1 MTDTA
6 AATTTTTTE
15 ATATTPAA
23 ETSATPTPE
32 AAAPAGPSA
41 AEIQRAKYDALLARN
56 AERRAK
62 LEQRE
67 KAIAEREQK
76 APKAEAYREN
86 PLKLFEDMGLAP
98 VEALDRL
105 VEHTT
110 LEGTPEGALRREMAE
125 LRREAEEAKRI
136 AKQLADERQREREEQ
151 QARAAQETTRKA
163 EAAMVEHL
171 ETPAYEG
178 LTKFYAPEQL
188 LAAAHSVAEQLHAAG
203 KKVTY
208 EAIGQV
214 ILKSHRDSIA
224 RYRSAT
230 ETSPAAS
237 VSAPSSSDKPK
248 TLTPDLATQS
258 AAKSSRKETWEER
271 VARLAQRESRR

>member
-1 MTDTA
+1 V
-6 AATTTTTTE
+6 
-15 ATATTPAA
+15 
-23 ETSATPTPE
+23 
-32 AAAPAGPSA
+32 
-41 AEIQRAKYDALLARN
+41 QRAKYDALLARN
-56 AERRAK
+56 AERRANLAK
-62 LEQRE
+62 RE
-67 KAIAEREQK
+67 AQLAEREQK

-86 PLKLFEDMGLAP
+86 PLKLFEDMGLPP

-125 LRREAEEAKRI
+125 LRREAQEAKRL
-136 AKQLADERQREREEQ
+136 AKELHDARQREHEEQ
-151 QARAAQETTRKA
+151 QALQAKETTRKV

-171 ETPAYEG
+171 ESPAYEG
-178 LTKFYAPEQL
+178 LTKFYTPEQL
-188 LAAAHSVAEQLHAAG
+188 LAASHSVAEQLHAAG
-203 KKVTY
+203 KRVTY

-214 ILKSHRDSIA
+214 ILSSHRDSIA

-230 ETSPAAS
+230 DPSPAAP

-258 AAKSSRKETWEER
+258 ATKASRKETWEER
-271 VARLAQRESRR
+271 VQRLAQRESRR

>member
-1 MTDTA
+1 MTDTAA
-6 AATTTTTTE
+6 AATTTTTEAAATTTPATE
-15 ATATTPAA
+15 ATTQ
-23 ETSATPTPE
+23 ATPET
-32 AAAPAGPSA
+32 PAGPSA

-56 AERRAK
+56 AERRANLAK
-62 LEQRE
+62 RE
-67 KAIAEREQK
+67 AQLAEREQR

-110 LEGTPEGALRREMAE
+110 LEGTPEGKTAREMAE
-125 LRREAEEAKRI
+125 LRKQLEETRQL
-136 AKQLADERQREREEQ
+136 AKQLADERQREREEHETRAQ
-151 QARAAQETTRKA
+151 QQRTQQA
-163 EAAMVEHL
+163 EAAMYEHL
-171 ETPAYEG
+171 QSPAYEG
-178 LTKFYAPEQL
+178 LDKFYTREQL
-188 LAAAHSVAEQLHAAG
+188 IQAAHVYADAIQAEG

-208 EAIGQV
+208 EAVGQRMLA
-214 ILKSHRDSIA
+214 IHRETIA
-224 RYRSAT
+224 RFRSVG

-258 AAKSSRKETWEER
+258 ATKSSRKETWEER
-271 VARLAQRESRR
+271 VQRLAQRESRR

>member
-6 AATTTTTTE
+6 AATTAPTTTE
-15 ATATTPAA
+15 AASAPAVETTAT
-23 ETSATPTPE
+23 STPE

-41 AEIQRAKYDALLARN
+41 AEVQRAKYDALLARN
-56 AERRAK
+56 AERRANLAK
-62 LEQRE
+62 RE
-67 KAIAEREQK
+67 AQIAERESK

-86 PLKLFEDMGLAP
+86 PLKMFEDMGLPP

-125 LRREAEEAKRI
+125 LRREAQEAKRL
-136 AKQLADERQREREEQ
+136 AKELHDAREREREEQ
-151 QARAAQETTRKA
+151 QAKAAQETTRKA

-171 ETPAYEG
+171 ESPAYEG
-178 LTKFYAPEQL
+178 LTKFYTPEQL
-188 LAAAHSVAEQLHAAG
+188 LAASHSVAEQLHAAG
-203 KKVTY
+203 KRVTY

-214 ILKSHRDSIA
+214 ILSSHRDSIA

-230 ETSPAAS
+230 DPSPAAS

-258 AAKSSRKETWEER
+258 ATKASRRETWEER
-271 VARLAQRESRR
+271 VQRLAQRESRR